1 MKRERIVEFV
11 GGSEDETAYLRLM
24 LRKAARE
31 LVDKW
36 RLRREDDS
44 HVDLLIIP
52 DLGDAGAV
60 PLPTANEPPQRR
72 VRLIDPVFGAAGMET
87 VLWPL
92 PLEQI
97 VKLLNLTSVAGGAPG
112 SQTESVIQHNI
123 YDDLFEPDPSN
134 RWHGGGDHALQVP
147 SLDFDDEWSPPPRAP
162 ESDLMFQAE
171 QLFRKDPH
179 EPHKEVL
186 KAIRLH
192 EHVDIEATEGRTAS
206 GASRMERRD
215 AAGNVAHTR
224 HKLSLEEANARHT
237 LASYLSG
244 RLLPGPAQIETAHVL
259 LTLDPRSRQFY
270 AKGALCVFEEVCKQ
284 VLRRGDWRELSST
297 EFAQVK
303 SALTPR
309 SYAEL
314 HWLCEYIDDRAFVAV
329 ELGADTRY
337 RLIQNIPLQG
347 DYPRA
352 ARVARAL
359 EQRCTLAAAATA
371 AGVSLAEAQRVAHA
385 FDVVGFLIPE

>member
-11 GGSEDETAYLRLM
+11 GGSEDETAFLRLM

-31 LVDKW
+31 LADKW

-52 DLGDAGAV
+52 DLGDAGAA
-60 PLPTANEPPQRR
+60 PLPAESDTAQRR

-97 VKLLNLTSVAGGAPG
+97 VKLLNLTSVAGDIPRPQPDA
-112 SQTESVIQHNI
+112 VIQQNV
-123 YDDLFEPDPSN
+123 YDDLFEPDPTS
-134 RWHGGGDHALQVP
+134 RWHGSGDHALQVP
-147 SLDFDDEWSPPPRAP
+147 TLDFDDEWAPPPRAP
-162 ESDLMFQAE
+162 ESELMRQAE

-192 EHVDIEATEGRTAS
+192 EQIDVEATEGRTAG

-215 AAGNVAHTR
+215 AAGNVAHTK

-244 RLLPGPAQIETAHVL
+244 RLLPGPAQIETAHVV

-270 AKGALCVFEEVCKQ
+270 AKGALCVFEECCKQ
-284 VLRRGDWRELSST
+284 VLRRGDWRDLSSA
-297 EFAQVK
+297 EFSQVK
-303 SALTPR
+303 SQFSPR

-314 HWLCEYIDDRAFVAV
+314 HWLCEYIDDRAFVAA

-352 ARVARAL
+352 ARVAKAL

>member
-11 GGSEDETAYLRLM
+11 GGSEDEIAFLRLM

-31 LVDKW
+31 LTDKW

-52 DLGDAGAV
+52 DLGDAGAAPQPAAGEGV
-60 PLPTANEPPQRR
+60 QRR

-87 VLWPL
+87 TLWPL

-97 VKLLNLTSVAGGAPG
+97 VKLLNLTSVAGEMPRPG
-112 SQTESVIQHNI
+112 ESAVIQQNV
-123 YDDLFEPDPSN
+123 YDDLFEPDPTS
-134 RWHGGGDHALQVP
+134 RWHGSGEFAAHIP
-147 SLDFDDEWSPPPRAP
+147 TLDFNDDWAPPPRAP
-162 ESDLMFQAE
+162 ESELMLQAE

-179 EPHKEVL
+179 EPHLEIL

-192 EHVDIEATEGRTAS
+192 DHVDIEATEGRTT
-206 GASRMERRD
+206 GGDSRMERRD
-215 AAGNVAHTR
+215 AAGNVAHVK
-224 HKLSLEEANARHT
+224 HKLSSEEADARHA
-237 LASYLSG
+237 LASYLTG
-244 RLLPGPAQIETAHVL
+244 RLLPGPARIETAHVV
-259 LTLDPRSRQFY
+259 LTLDPRNRQFY
-270 AKGALCVFEEVCKQ
+270 AKGALFVFEDCCKQ
-284 VLRRGDWRELSST
+284 VLRRGDWRDLSST

-303 SALTPR
+303 SQLKPR
-309 SYAEL
+309 AYAEL
-314 HWLCEYIDDRAFVAV
+314 HWLCVYVDDRAYVAA

-337 RLIQNIPLQG
+337 RLIQNLQLQS

-352 ARVARAL
+352 ARVAQAL
-359 EQRCTLAAAATA
+359 ESRCTLAAAAIT

-385 FDVVGFLIPE
+385 FDVVGFLIPD